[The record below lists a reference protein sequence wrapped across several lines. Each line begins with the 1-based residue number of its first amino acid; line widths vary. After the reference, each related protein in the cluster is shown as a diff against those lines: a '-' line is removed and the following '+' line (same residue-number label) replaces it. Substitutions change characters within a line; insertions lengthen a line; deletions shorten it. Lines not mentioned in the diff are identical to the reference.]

1 MEEELDVNW
10 INEIDDIEKNNDIF
24 YKEKIN
30 EIAIIFI
37 YVNNNETEY
46 IKKDFIELDT
56 PGLLEKEKL
65 LKLINDNK
73 INNSI
78 KYNLTSLLKFNIDL
92 EPENIKNFT
101 IDKNIDQN
109 IYFKKIKT
117 VDTIY
122 WNDAISMFESLNTL
136 FFIYTKKKSDPSSN
150 HSNTKRVIFKKNN
163 TTRKKI

>member
-73 INNSI
+73 I
-78 KYNLTSLLKFNIDL
+78 
-92 EPENIKNFT
+92 
-101 IDKNIDQN
+101 
-109 IYFKKIKT
+109 
-117 VDTIY
+117 
-122 WNDAISMFESLNTL
+122 
-136 FFIYTKKKSDPSSN
+136 
-150 HSNTKRVIFKKNN
+150 
-163 TTRKKI
+163 